1 MPPRVLTPDAEQAVE
16 DAGEE
21 EDECQEVAE
30 ELEVAVKHVQ
40 LRITSYEVR
49 GGNFCLSEQ
58 RKLRS
63 FAAAPERGQD
73 FDERPRSFTGS
84 RQTTDFTDESSGE
97 DFMHCCETSPR
108 LGRVQRLHLPDKL
121 SFVVF

>member
-1 MPPRVLTPDAEQAVE
+1 MGR
-16 DAGEE
+16 
-21 EDECQEVAE
+21 
-30 ELEVAVKHVQ
+30 
-40 LRITSYEVR
+40 TSYEVR

-58 RKLRS
+58 RN
-63 FAAAPERGQD
+63 

-84 RQTTDFTDESSGE
+84 RQTTDFTDEPSGE

-108 LGRVQRLHLPDKL
+108 LGRAQRLHLPDKL